1 MREFILIFSL
11 LKYFINVI
19 YIIVY
24 LKILIYSLSFVSSY
38 VLLFI
43 SVYFIKTI
51 LFCYLLMRV
60 LLVCD

>member
-24 LKILIYSLSFVSSY
+24 LKFLIYSLLFVSLGC

-43 SVYFIKTI
+43 LSVFI
-51 LFCYLLMRV
+51 LLK
-60 LLVCD
+60 